1 MMNFA
6 QYCILLL
13 ASLFVI
19 ITVINLSKM
28 VVLIT
33 KETKNNSQELDA
45 GIRNLLISV
54 GLLSIASFIY
64 IVLVFLG

>member
-1 MMNFA
+1 MNFA

-33 KETKNNSQELDA
+33 KETKNNSQELDV

>member
-1 MMNFA
+1 MNFA

-33 KETKNNSQELDA
+33 KETKNSSKELDS

-54 GLLSIASFIY
+54 GLLSVASFIY

>member
-1 MMNFA
+1 MNFA

-33 KETKNNSQELDA
+33 KKTKNSSKELDS

>member
-1 MMNFA
+1 MNFA

-45 GIRNLLISV
+45 GIRNILISV

>member
-1 MMNFA
+1 MNFA

-33 KETKNNSQELDA
+33 KETKTHSQELDA

>member
-1 MMNFA
+1 MNFA

-33 KETKNNSQELDA
+33 KETKTNSQELDA

>member
-1 MMNFA
+1 MNFA

-13 ASLFVI
+13 ASLFII

-33 KETKNNSQELDA
+33 KETKNSSKELDA

>member
-1 MMNFA
+1 MNFA

-33 KETKNNSQELDA
+33 KETKNNFQELDV

>member
-1 MMNFA
+1 MNFA

-13 ASLFVI
+13 ASLFVM

>member
-1 MMNFA
+1 MNFA

-33 KETKNNSQELDA
+33 KETKTNSQELDP

>member
-1 MMNFA
+1 MNFA

-33 KETKNNSQELDA
+33 KETKNNSQELDS

>member
-1 MMNFA
+1 MNFA

-33 KETKNNSQELDA
+33 KETKNNTQELDA

>member
-1 MMNFA
+1 MNFA

-33 KETKNNSQELDA
+33 KETKNSSKELDA

>member
-1 MMNFA
+1 MNFA

-19 ITVINLSKM
+19 ITVVNLSKM

>member
-1 MMNFA
+1 MNFA

-33 KETKNNSQELDA
+33 KETKTNSQELDT

>member
-1 MMNFA
+1 MNFA

>member
-1 MMNFA
+1 MNFA

-19 ITVINLSKM
+19 ITVINLAKM

-33 KETKNNSQELDA
+33 KETKTNSQELDA

>member
-1 MMNFA
+1 MNFA

-19 ITVINLSKM
+19 ITVVNLSKM

-33 KETKNNSQELDA
+33 KETKNSSKELDS

-54 GLLSIASFIY
+54 GLLSVASFIY

>member
-1 MMNFA
+1 MNFA

-33 KETKNNSQELDA
+33 KETKTNSQELDA
-45 GIRNLLISV
+45 GIRNFLISV

>member
-1 MMNFA
+1 MNFA

-64 IVLVFLG
+64 IVLIFLG

>member
-1 MMNFA
+1 MNFA

-33 KETKNNSQELDA
+33 KETKNSSKELDS

>member
-1 MMNFA
+1 MNFA
-6 QYCILLL
+6 QYCILLP

-33 KETKNNSQELDA
+33 KETKTNSQELDA

>member
-33 KETKNNSQELDA
+33 KETKTNSQELDA

>member
-1 MMNFA
+1 MNFA

-33 KETKNNSQELDA
+33 KATKTNSQELDA

>member
-1 MMNFA
+1 MNFA

-33 KETKNNSQELDA
+33 KETKTNSQELDA

-64 IVLVFLG
+64 IVLVFFG

>member
-1 MMNFA
+1 MNFA

-64 IVLVFLG
+64 IVLVFLA

>member
-1 MMNFA
+1 MNFA

-13 ASLFVI
+13 AALLVV
-19 ITVINLSKM
+19 ITVVNLSKM

-33 KETKNNSQELDA
+33 KETKNSSKELDS

>member
-1 MMNFA
+1 MNFA

-33 KETKNNSQELDA
+33 KETKTNSQELDA
-45 GIRNLLISV
+45 GIRNILISV

>member
-1 MMNFA
+1 MNFA

-33 KETKNNSQELDA
+33 KETKNSSKELDS
-45 GIRNLLISV
+45 GIRNLLLSV

>member
-1 MMNFA
+1 MNFA

-13 ASLFVI
+13 ATLFVI

-33 KETKNNSQELDA
+33 KETKTNSQELDA

>member
-1 MMNFA
+1 MNFA

-64 IVLVFLG
+64 IVLVFLS